1 MRCEKNIDDFLGD
14 IWRSFRE
21 CGGLCYSSALL
32 GTERGTGSFLRY
44 DVGCRFSALLNA
56 AGNRVRKFGVS
67 RVALLV
73 CTQAPSLTAAAIVLI
88 STYRQM
94 NGVGNSAFTGLGET
108 LASAFFRSELVI
120 LAVVVSVTVCAVIA
134 AVNSY
139 LKENHSADNDLWR

>member
-1 MRCEKNIDDFLGD
+1 MKKILTIFLA
-14 IWRSFRE
+14 IF
-21 CGGLCYSSALL
+21 GGVFGNAAVCVIALL
-32 GTERGTGSFLRY
+32 FWGLNAALGVFCGMMSA
-44 DVGCRFSALLNA
+44 VAFSALLNA
-56 AGNRVRKFGVS
+56 AGNCVRKSGVS

-73 CTQAPSLTAAAIVLI
+73 CTQAPSLTAVAIVLI